1 MKNGVGLIKEAN
13 TKVGVA
19 NLVVVG
25 EVYLGC
31 DHLTISIHD
40 CPHA

>member
-25 EVYLGC
+25 KVYLA
-31 DHLTISIHD
+31 SE
-40 CPHA
+40 